1 MVGVKAHGAPPS
13 KRARNAAGSS
23 LQLQSYGIGARQIGI
38 PPSDSFPFQP
48 SYGRILRRRTTHL
61 RGHVET
67 QEHERR
73 SAFVDLELA
82 AVWQGRERGVVTDD
96 EVYQRLDE
104 LERLLRRRVF
114 GGLRKVAPGSRAYVG
129 FPAASS

>member
-1 MVGVKAHGAPPS
+1 VT
-13 KRARNAAGSS
+13 
-23 LQLQSYGIGARQIGI
+23 QQ
-38 PPSDSFPFQP
+38 D
-48 SYGRILRRRTTHL
+48 GR
-61 RGHVET
+61 G
-67 QEHERR
+67 

-104 LERLLRRRVF
+104 LERLLWRRVF

-129 FPAASS
+129 FPTEPA

>member
-1 MVGVKAHGAPPS
+1 
-13 KRARNAAGSS
+13 
-23 LQLQSYGIGARQIGI
+23 
-38 PPSDSFPFQP
+38 
-48 SYGRILRRRTTHL
+48 
-61 RGHVET
+61 
-67 QEHERR
+67 
-73 SAFVDLELA
+73 
-82 AVWQGRERGVVTDD
+82 VVTDD

>member
-1 MVGVKAHGAPPS
+1 V
-13 KRARNAAGSS
+13 
-23 LQLQSYGIGARQIGI
+23 
-38 PPSDSFPFQP
+38 
-48 SYGRILRRRTTHL
+48 
-61 RGHVET
+61 T
-67 QEHERR
+67 QEGERR

-104 LERLLRRRVF
+104 LERLLWRRVF
-114 GGLRKVAPGSRAYVG
+114 GGLRKMAPGSRAYVG

>member
-1 MVGVKAHGAPPS
+1 VT
-13 KRARNAAGSS
+13 
-23 LQLQSYGIGARQIGI
+23 Q
-38 PPSDSFPFQP
+38 DE
-48 SYGRILRRRTTHL
+48 GR
-61 RGHVET
+61 G
-67 QEHERR
+67 

-104 LERLLRRRVF
+104 LERLPWRRVF

-129 FPAASS
+129 FPTGAA

>member
-1 MVGVKAHGAPPS
+1 M
-13 KRARNAAGSS
+13 
-23 LQLQSYGIGARQIGI
+23 QSYGIGARQIGI
-38 PPSDSFPFQP
+38 LPSDSFPFQP

-61 RGHVET
+61 GGHVVT

-73 SAFVDLELA
+73 SA
-82 AVWQGRERGVVTDD
+82 

-104 LERLLRRRVF
+104 LERLLWRRVF
-114 GGLRKVAPGSRAYVG
+114 GGLRKMAPGSRAYVG

>member
-1 MVGVKAHGAPPS
+1 VA
-13 KRARNAAGSS
+13 
-23 LQLQSYGIGARQIGI
+23 QEE
-38 PPSDSFPFQP
+38 
-48 SYGRILRRRTTHL
+48 GR
-61 RGHVET
+61 G
-67 QEHERR
+67 

-104 LERLLRRRVF
+104 LERLLWRRVF

-129 FPAASS
+129 FPTGS